1 MRQPQLTVPHSAAKV
16 LFGGNVNHWINRL
29 LFLDALSWVSRGRIA
44 VPLTRYIMVDID
56 DVFVGKNR
64 FLPEDVSALIKS
76 QDHLQESVPG
86 FRYNLG
92 FSGGYFHHSEIPE
105 ELAGDDAIMRNKDK
119 FWDELYKNRSSG
131 KTDSQ

>member
-1 MRQPQLTVPHSAAKV
+1 MALKRYLWYTDLILST
-16 LFGGNVNHWINRL
+16 
-29 LFLDALSWVSRGRIA
+29 LDAYLGDLQCDKFNPIE
-44 VPLTRYIMVDID
+44 
-56 DVFVGKNR
+56 
-64 FLPEDVSALIKS
+64 LPPCSALIKS